1 MSTPLC
7 GEMASESQRRRAQV
21 AGGKVVQGAWTQSW
35 VDGLAP
41 SEMGTEAGWSLVPT
55 QVYLDSGGA
64 QGPRFLP
71 AYCSD
76 PALSSQVT
84 KADLPPPHPRHSRW
98 QNREGKRKCSV
109 DSGSLGPDSHARE
122 SHPLTSSWADLGPQ
136 APDAFTGGR
145 VWAAR
150 WHCTLPT
157 LVSVPRRKAWS
168 RQVVSAPGQ
177 PQRLL

>member
-1 MSTPLC
+1 MDTELGRWPGSF
-7 GEMASESQRRRAQV
+7 R
-21 AGGKVVQGAWTQSW
+21 
-35 VDGLAP
+35 DGDRGRTVPCSHP
-41 SEMGTEAGWSLVPT
+41 SLLRLWW
-55 QVYLDSGGA
+55 A

-109 DSGSLGPDSHARE
+109 DSGSLGPDSHAHE